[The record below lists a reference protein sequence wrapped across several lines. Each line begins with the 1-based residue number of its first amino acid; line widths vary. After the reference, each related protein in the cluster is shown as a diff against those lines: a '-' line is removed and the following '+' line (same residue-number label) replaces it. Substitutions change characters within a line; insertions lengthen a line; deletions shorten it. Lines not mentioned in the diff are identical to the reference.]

1 MSIVKIQGN
10 ASGTGEFTLA
20 SPNGNTNRT
29 ITLPDAT
36 GTVALQG
43 GAGVGKVLQ
52 VVQAAYTTLNTIVSS
67 TSYGNV
73 FSASITP
80 TSSSNKIL
88 VLGSICACPSV
99 RSGTRSS
106 VFSRLALFRNGT
118 AGTKLYETLFGTDFP
133 SSVGATYF
141 GPQAQH
147 SICYLDSPSTVSAT
161 TYNIAIA
168 ARSDTTDICTVI
180 NSNNADTG
188 ASPSSYIVVL
198 EIAA

>member
-36 GTVALQG
+36 GTLDRTNR
-43 GAGVGKVLQ
+43 AGNVLQ

-88 VLGSICACPSV
+88 VIGSICACPSV

-118 AGTKLYETLFGTDFP
+118 AGTKLYETLIGTDFT
-133 SSVGATYF
+133 SAVGATYF